1 MAQTES
7 QLEIY
12 KIILGRKTVRQ
23 IIREKAVIATYQKLL
38 VDTNEDEIR
47 EYLNSDNILT
57 TCSGNCLINLQK
69 MQLGHLIKRN

>member
-47 EYLNSDNILT
+47 EYLN
-57 TCSGNCLINLQK
+57 LQK

>member
-23 IIREKAVIATYQKLL
+23 IIREKAEA
-38 VDTNEDEIR
+38 DEITINTDI
-47 EYLNSDNILT
+47 EYST